1 MRWIIRIAGFIA
13 VIVVL
18 GLGALVA
25 VPTERVAGLVADR
38 LSAATGRAVTMDG
51 ELRPTLFPSLGIRV
65 GDVSIGNP
73 DWVEAGPL
81 LTAERLDVS
90 VEWAPLLRGE
100 IRLDRAEFVA
110 PRITLMRAADGRV
123 SWDVAEGAAP
133 AASVDSAP
141 PGVSDRAPGPF
152 LIGFDRAVISGGE
165 LLWIDEAA
173 AQTVT
178 VTGLDAV
185 LSLPSGTSRATLEAS
200 ADLDGR
206 RLEAALAVDGVAPL
220 LAGQVRP
227 ATAAL
232 SWDAGQASFEG
243 RLSLTPALDGTF
255 AVDATDL
262 NPLLAIAGA
271 AMPALPQGAGRDRI
285 AAEGQI
291 TLTDAGTVHL
301 RDGVVSLD
309 DNELRVAL
317 DMQPG
322 EERPTV
328 RGTVSGGVLTVA
340 SGNAAGPEG
349 SASGGGA
356 TGPAGWP
363 SDRIDVSGL
372 FAADAEI
379 ALRLVGVRLDT
390 AQLGAVELNA
400 ALNDGRVV
408 FEIGRVEAYGGR
420 LAGQFVVNGR
430 SGLSVGG
437 DLILTQVQ
445 LAPLLSEFA
454 GYDRLEGTGSASLQ
468 LLGVGNDVATIMSGL
483 EGQGDFAFGAGAI
496 TGFDLAGMIRN
507 FDTSFRGEGART
519 VYDSISANFTIDDG
533 VLRNDDLVLDAPW
546 GGVEG
551 TGRVDLGARSVD
563 YRVIPA
569 VMRNEAGEDGIA
581 VPILVSG
588 PWSGLRFRPDLEYL
602 AEQEFLEQRDR
613 LTAEAEAR
621 LAEERERLE
630 QDLRDR
636 ASELLGT
643 QTDTGEAGDG
653 AAGALQDRLSEET
666 ENVLSRLLGGGDS
679 SSEEAS
685 E

>member
-38 LSAATGRAVTMDG
+38 LSAATGRTVTMDG

-123 SWDVAEGAAP
+123 SWDFVEGEAPAAP
-133 AASVDSAP
+133 AGSAP
-141 PGVSDRAPGPF
+141 PEAPGPAPEPF

-165 LLWIDEAA
+165 LRWIDEAA

-200 ADLDGR
+200 AELDGR
-206 RLEAALAVDGVAPL
+206 RLEAALAVDAVAPL

-232 SWDAGQASFEG
+232 SWDGGQASFEG
-243 RLSLTPALDGTF
+243 RLSLTPALDGSF

-262 NPLLAIAGA
+262 GPLLAIAGA

-285 AAEGQI
+285 AADGQI

-309 DNELRVAL
+309 GNELRVAL

-322 EERPTV
+322 EARPSIL
-328 RGTVSGGVLTVA
+328 GTVSGGVLTVA
-340 SGNAAGPEG
+340 SGNSAGLAVSDSAEGVAGPV
-349 SASGGGA
+349 
-356 TGPAGWP
+356 GWP

-379 ALRLVGVRLDT
+379 ALRLGGVRLDA
-390 AQLGAVELNA
+390 AQLGAVEVNA
-400 ALNDGRVV
+400 ALNNGRLVLEV
-408 FEIGRVEAYGGR
+408 GRVEAYGGR

-430 SGLSVGG
+430 NGLSVGG

-445 LAPLLSEFA
+445 LAPLLAEFA

-468 LLGVGNDVATIMSGL
+468 FLGVGNDVASIMSGL

-496 TGFDLAGMIRN
+496 AGFDLAGMIRN
-507 FDTSFRGEGART
+507 FDASFRGAGART
-519 VYDSISANFTIDDG
+519 VYDSVSANFTIDDG

-551 TGRVDLGARSVD
+551 AGSVDLGARTVD
-563 YRVIPA
+563 YRVIPG
-569 VMRNEAGEDGIA
+569 VMRNETGEAGIA

-613 LTAEAEAR
+613 LAAEAEAR

-630 QDLRDR
+630 QGLRDR

-643 QTDTGEAGDG
+643 QTDAGEAGDG

-666 ENVLSRLLGGGDS
+666 ENVLSRLLGGDS
-679 SSEEAS
+679 SNEEAS